1 MVYYAQKEPP
11 EVFLEILQNS
21 QANTCVRVSFLIKS
35 QASVYNFIEKE
46 ILARVFPCQLCEIF
60 KDTFFTE
67 YLWAT
72 ASVCTTIVLS

>member
-1 MVYYAQKEPP
+1 MVYYAEKEPP

-35 QASVYNFIEKE
+35 QASVYNFIKKE

-60 KDTFFTE
+60 KNTFFTE
-67 YLWAT
+67 HLWAT